1 MEITKRPKPKR
12 NVGEYSPNHDL
23 GSEHLE
29 FVKVLKIVKKD
40 DWTITYGV
48 DRNGYYFG
56 WYNGIEPYNRDVKEY
71 DCPKELISYEEGDCL
86 KIIGFVKEKKTS
98 KFFLNEDGDKP
109 RWIRLER
116 CRVIENAGSLT
127 KENST

>member
-29 FVKVLKIVKKD
+29 FVKVIKITEKD
-40 DWTITYGV
+40 DWTITYGK
-48 DRNGYYFG
+48 DKKGYYFG
-56 WYNGIEPYNRDVKEY
+56 WYNGTVPYNRDVKEY

-86 KIIGFVKEKKTS
+86 KIIGFVKEKRTS
-98 KFFLNEDGDKP
+98 KFFLNEDEDKP

-116 CRVIENAGSLT
+116 CRVIENAGSLP

>member
-1 MEITKRPKPKR
+1 MEVTERPKPKK
-12 NVGEYSPNHDL
+12 NVGEYSPNHHFK
-23 GSEHLE
+23 SEHLE
-29 FVKVLKIVKKD
+29 FVKVLEIVKKD

-56 WYNGIEPYNRDVKEY
+56 WYNGIEPYKKDVEKY
-71 DCPKELISYEEGDCL
+71 NCPKELIPYEEGDCL

-116 CRVIENAGSLT
+116 CRVIENKGKISS
-127 KENST
+127 EI

>member
-29 FVKVLKIVKKD
+29 FVKVVKITEKET
-40 DWTITYGV
+40 WTITYGK
-48 DRNGYYFG
+48 DKKGYYFG
-56 WYNGIEPYNRDVKEY
+56 WYNGTVPYNRDVKEY
-71 DCPKELISYEEGDCL
+71 DCPKELISYGEGDCL
-86 KIIGFVKEKKTS
+86 KILGFVKERKTS